1 MVATSAFGM
10 GVDLDTVDLI
20 IHFNMPLS
28 ITDYMQQSGR
38 GGRSGQKARCILL
51 YDEEDYYTN
60 QVILS
65 SSFSGSSQERALRRL
80 DAMKEYCDDRSQ
92 CLAALLLQTFE
103 QVPAHRCN
111 HCTNCQ
117 RARRK

>member
-28 ITDYMQQSGR
+28 ITDYIQQSGR
-38 GGRSGQKARCILL
+38 GGRGGQKARCILI

-80 DAMKEYCDDRSQ
+80 DAMKDLVCRRGQ
-92 CLAALLLQTFE
+92 PAVHLLL
-103 QVPAHRCN
+103 
-111 HCTNCQ
+111 
-117 RARRK
+117 